1 MTSIEVK
8 ENAKES
14 TVSVYTADW
23 VIKPDP
29 ETILKNDRNF
39 LLEF

>member
-1 MTSIEVK
+1 MTSIEVE
-8 ENAKES
+8 ENANY
-14 TVSVYTADW
+14 VYTADW